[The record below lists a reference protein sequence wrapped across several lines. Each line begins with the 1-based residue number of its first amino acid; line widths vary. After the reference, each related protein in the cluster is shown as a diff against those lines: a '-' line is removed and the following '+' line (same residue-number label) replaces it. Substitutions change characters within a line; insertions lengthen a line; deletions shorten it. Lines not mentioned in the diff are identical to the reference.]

1 MKIISRE
8 IILVVWGDKMKLIV
22 GLGNPGR
29 EYENT
34 RHNIGFLTVDKY
46 ADKLGVSI
54 TKSKFNGLYG
64 DAIINGQ
71 KVLLLKP
78 QSYINLSGEVIR
90 SFVDFYK
97 INIDDILIIHDDL
110 DLQVGTYKIKQKG
123 SSGGHNGLKNIE
135 LHLST
140 QEYKRIKIGISNN
153 KNIDTKDYVLGK
165 LSKEESELLKEVQNQ
180 VISILDDYFKVSF
193 SDLMAKYNHR

>member
-1 MKIISRE
+1 
-8 IILVVWGDKMKLIV
+8 MKLIV

-29 EYENT
+29 EYEKT
-34 RHNIGFLTVDKY
+34 RHNIGFITIDNY

-54 TKSKFNGLYG
+54 NKSKFNGLYVET
-64 DAIINGQ
+64 IIDGE
-71 KVLLLKP
+71 KVILLKP

-90 SFVDFYK
+90 KFVDFYK
-97 INIDDILIIHDDL
+97 ISINDILIIHDDL
-110 DLQVGTYKIKQKG
+110 DLNVGTYKIKQKG

-135 LHLST
+135 LHLGT

-153 KNIDTKDYVLGK
+153 KDIDTKDYVLGK
-165 LSKEESELLKEVQNQ
+165 LSKEENEKLSEVEKQVLL
-180 VISILDDYFKVSF
+180 ILDDYFKVSF

>member
-1 MKIISRE
+1 
-8 IILVVWGDKMKLIV
+8 MKLIV

-34 RHNIGFLTVDKY
+34 RHNIGFQTIDKY
-46 ADKLGVSI
+46 ASKIGISI
-54 TKSKFNGLYG
+54 NKSKFNGLYG
-64 DAIINGQ
+64 ETMIFGD
-71 KVLLLKP
+71 KVILLKP

-90 SFVDFYK
+90 KFVDFYK
-97 INIDDILIIHDDL
+97 INLDDILIIHDDL
-110 DLQVGTYKIKQKG
+110 DLEVGTYKIKQKG

-135 LHLST
+135 LHLGT

-165 LSKEESELLKEVQNQ
+165 LSKDEEEKLNEVKST
-180 VISILDDYFKVSF
+180 VLDIVDDYLKVSF

>member
-1 MKIISRE
+1 
-8 IILVVWGDKMKLIV
+8 MKLIV

-34 RHNIGFLTVDKY
+34 RHNIGFQTIDKY
-46 ADKLGVSI
+46 ANKIGVSI
-54 TKSKFNGLYG
+54 NKSKFNGLYG
-64 DAIINGQ
+64 EIMISGD
-71 KVLLLKP
+71 KVFLLKP

-90 SFVDFYK
+90 KFVDFYK
-97 INIDDILIIHDDL
+97 IDIQDILIIHDDL
-110 DLQVGTYKIKQKG
+110 DLEVGTYKIKQKG

-135 LHLST
+135 LHLGT

-165 LSKEESELLKEVQNQ
+165 LSKEEIESFDIVKNTVLDV
-180 VISILDDYFKVSF
+180 LDDYFKVSF

>member
-1 MKIISRE
+1 
-8 IILVVWGDKMKLIV
+8 MKLIV

-34 RHNIGFLTVDKY
+34 RHNIGFLTLDKY

-54 TKSKFNGLYG
+54 NKSKFYGLYG
-64 DAIINGQ
+64 ETLVNGE
-71 KVLLLKP
+71 KVLFLKP

-90 SFVDFYK
+90 KFVDFYK
-97 INIDDILIIHDDL
+97 ISIEDILIIHDDL
-110 DLQVGTYKIKQKG
+110 DLGVGTYKIKQKG

-135 LHLST
+135 LHLGT

-165 LSKEESELLKEVQNQ
+165 LSKEENDSLYQVQNQ
-180 VISILDDYFKVSF
+180 VISILDDYFRVSF
-193 SDLMAKYNHR
+193 SELMAKYNHR